1 MGHYI
6 PISVIFIV
14 LREPNRTKLY
24 ILIINIHYNSIH
36 ITNIMLYKY

>member
-14 LREPNRTKLY
+14 LRKPNRTELY
-24 ILIINIHYNSIH
+24 IIIINIHYNSIH
-36 ITNIMLYKY
+36 IINIMSYKY